1 MWVLERDVDQTPD
14 QGDTLSEE
22 CVPLDAQHAFEGQAY
37 ETREGSP
44 EGLSHL
50 HQRVVT
56 R

>member
-1 MWVLERDVDQTPD
+1 MWVLERGVDLTPD

-22 CVPLDAQHAFEGQAY
+22 CAPLDAQHAPGWQAY
-37 ETREGSP
+37 KTREGST